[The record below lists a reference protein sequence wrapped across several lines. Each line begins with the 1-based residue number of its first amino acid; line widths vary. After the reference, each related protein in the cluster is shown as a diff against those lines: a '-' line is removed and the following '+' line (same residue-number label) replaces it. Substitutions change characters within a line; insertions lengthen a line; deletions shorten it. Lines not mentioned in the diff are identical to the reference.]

1 MLFEGREFDGLTL
14 KECFVKGYGEETFR
28 LSRSYSN
35 ALVGLARWK
44 NHVVFNLRCKN
55 ADVIPRS
62 LRVACP
68 IKTERGRAIANNAGR
83 AFVRERLRLAEKRK
97 KELEDVRKWTEIG
110 FRRRIGDVRMGKF
123 QKLTEKKAEKTFVGT
138 RGKQCRKLDVL
149 LNGSK
154 LANSE
159 RDDHPKNKWVVN
171 QSNHVLTTEEKSVLE
186 KGLKF
191 APTPRQIPKFDM
203 IACIEPAL
211 RDYLDQTVAEVAR
224 AKISGV
230 LRGARRPER
239 NITLAEE
246 AALKGLMENENIV
259 VAAADKGNVT
269 VVLNTED
276 YDKKAYELIKAA
288 PFIQIKKDP
297 AKTVE
302 DSVNT
307 CVRKFFTDG
316 KIKKPTYDFCEHHHV
331 RSHVFLEG

>member
-44 NHVVFNLRCKN
+44 NHVVFNLRCKK
-55 ADVIPRS
+55 AGVIPRS

-97 KELEDVRKWTEIG
+97 KELEDVRKWTEMG
-110 FRRRIGDVRMGKF
+110 LRRRIGDVRMGKF

-224 AKISGV
+224 A
-230 LRGARRPER
+230 
-239 NITLAEE
+239 
-246 AALKGLMENENIV
+246 
-259 VAAADKGNVT
+259 
-269 VVLNTED
+269 
-276 YDKKAYELIKAA
+276 
-288 PFIQIKKDP
+288 
-297 AKTVE
+297 
-302 DSVNT
+302 
-307 CVRKFFTDG
+307 
-316 KIKKPTYDFCEHHHV
+316 
-331 RSHVFLEG
+331 